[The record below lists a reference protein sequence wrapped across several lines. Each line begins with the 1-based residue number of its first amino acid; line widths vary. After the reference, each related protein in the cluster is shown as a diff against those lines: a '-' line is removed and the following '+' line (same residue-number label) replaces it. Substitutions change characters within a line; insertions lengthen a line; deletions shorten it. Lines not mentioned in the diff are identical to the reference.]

1 MQVTVAKKYQ
11 LQNTIGQGGFG
22 DVYKS
27 LDLISKKVRA
37 IKLERRS
44 NGTDMLFYEGRILS
58 YLKDVVGVPRVYD
71 AGFDGDFNYLV
82 MDYSGIALSTYLDL
96 CGGRFSLKTTC
107 LFGIQALG
115 LLETVHNKYILHRD
129 IKPENFL
136 FNQSE
141 QRFYLIDF
149 GLSKRYVDRSGAHIA
164 RQENK
169 SFRGTLRYCS
179 LNMHLGIENTRRDDL
194 ESLCY
199 VLLFFL
205 KGKLPWQ
212 NIKAEVEAKFD
223 MVKKLKLS
231 MKIADLCADVDEGF
245 KDILT
250 YVRNLGF
257 AEYPDYE
264 KIRGIL
270 KGIMKRNAVR

>member
-1 MQVTVAKKYQ
+1 MQVTVAQKYQ
-11 LQNTIGQGGFG
+11 LQKTIGQGGFG
-22 DVYKS
+22 DVYTT
-27 LDLISKKVRA
+27 LDIKAKKVRA

-44 NGTDMLFYEGRILS
+44 TGSDMLFYEGRILS
-58 YLKDVVGVPRVYD
+58 YLKDVLGVPRVYD
-71 AGFDGDFNYLV
+71 AGFEGDFNYLV
-82 MDYSGIALSTYLDL
+82 MDYSGHALGNLLDL
-96 CGGRFSLKTTC
+96 CGGKFSLKTTC
-107 LFGIQALG
+107 QFAIQALG
-115 LLETVHNKYILHRD
+115 VIETVHNKYILHRD

-136 FNQSE
+136 FHPEE

-149 GLSKRYVDRSGAHIA
+149 GLSKRYVDRNGNHMP
-164 RQENK
+164 RLENK

-194 ESLCY
+194 ESFCY

-223 MVKKLKLS
+223 LVKKLK
-231 MKIADLCADVDEGF
+231 MGFKIGDLCSDVDEGF

-250 YVRNLGF
+250 YIRNLGF

-264 KIRGIL
+264 KIRSIL
-270 KGIMKRNAVR
+270 RTVMKRNGIK